1 MALRPPGV
9 DEPAWRALVEAVG
22 KQARA
27 HAASARVCGD
37 ADAEPA
43 QPSLPY
49 ASVWRTH
56 SRLKAALAD
65 EPAAALVLAHDHLV
79 LPWFCVAEGEWRN
92 LPRGPGVPCAVKRFL
107 AVPSLALWL
116 RYEARLSPAARCFY
130 EVLRERT
137 PVRYWLDC
145 DLPLTAELLERLGVQ
160 AAAPQDGTPAE
171 RCRDRLAQL
180 LERHV
185 SLALCTVMDAQ
196 PVELRVL
203 SVNGDGGC
211 AATSRISLHVIA
223 TGALL
228 PDNEHAAAAVRLAVI
243 DSIRAAARTG
253 DDAVAAALAL
263 CTRLET
269 TIDAVNTRNRLRRM
283 TGHTKIG
290 QRRNSAPLPRHASL
304 PVDAF
309 FVSAAAA
316 AGAERV
322 LQWRAPPAHSWPV
335 DGRQRQPLQCVPGAN
350 VAAAAPAA
358 HAAILAELRAIPDV
372 RVRFALRPAVCI
384 RATDACAALGS
395 WAPLSR
401 WHRCA
406 SRAAGFPVG
415 RPSPRAAPAPGA
427 RRTRPRR
434 AARRGRCT
442 APPACTS
449 PSTATA
455 SKLAAP
461 RRATR
466 SAFRA
471 NTRTPTLLR
480 CFSRAPARCWRGW
493 MS

>member
-1 MALRPPGV
+1 
-9 DEPAWRALVEAVG
+9 
-22 KQARA
+22 
-27 HAASARVCGD
+27 
-37 ADAEPA
+37 
-43 QPSLPY
+43 
-49 ASVWRTH
+49 
-56 SRLKAALAD
+56 
-65 EPAAALVLAHDHLV
+65 VLAHDHLV
-79 LPWFCVAEGEWRN
+79 LPWFCIAEGEWRN
-92 LPRGPGVPCAVKRFL
+92 LPRGPGEPCAVKRFL
-107 AVPSLALWL
+107 CVTSLALWL

-145 DLPLTAELLERLGVQ
+145 DLPLTAELLERMGGP

-196 PVELRVL
+196 PGELRVL

-211 AATSRISLHVIA
+211 AATQRISLHVIA

-243 DSIRAAARTG
+243 DSIRAAARAG

-309 FVSAAAA
+309 FVSGAAA

-322 LQWRAPPAHSWPV
+322 LQWRAPSAHSWPA
-335 DGRQRQPLQCVPGAN
+335 DGRERQPLERVPGAN
-350 VAAAAPAA
+350 VAAAPAA

-372 RVRFALRPAVCI
+372 RVRSALWPCAFVRLTHAPRLPAGRLCH
-384 RATDACAALGS
+384 S
-395 WAPLSR
+395 
-401 WHRCA
+401 
-406 SRAAGFPVG
+406 GF
-415 RPSPRAAPAPGA
+415 AAPAERPLPLLYGLHHVPRLPLARGGHARGGPRAGAGAPLRQLVRHLLPQPHRSWLHRGAPHAAHSARIHA
-427 RRTRPRR
+427 RR
-434 AARRGRCT
+434 
-442 APPACTS
+442 
-449 PSTATA
+449 
-455 SKLAAP
+455 
-461 RRATR
+461 
-466 SAFRA
+466 
-471 NTRTPTLLR
+471 
-480 CFSRAPARCWRGW
+480 RCWRAFSGRLRGAGAAG
-493 MS
+493 